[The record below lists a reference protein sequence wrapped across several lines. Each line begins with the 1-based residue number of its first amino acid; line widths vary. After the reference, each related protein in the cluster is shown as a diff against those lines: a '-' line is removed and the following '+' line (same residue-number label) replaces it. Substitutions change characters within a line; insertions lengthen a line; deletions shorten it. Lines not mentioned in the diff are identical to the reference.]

1 MRQTGRTALRVSQ
14 RCASLPAEM
23 RRIDKLL
30 YLAIIPPFLSALTVL
45 TFVVFIKEFG
55 RLSELLI
62 SHNATPDVILMVAGA
77 FLPSI
82 LIFSLPL
89 SFLIGLLIGL
99 SGLSGESQII
109 ALRACG
115 VPLRSLIRPVLVLG
129 LMVGGLTALL
139 SLIILPETND
149 RLFMLK
155 DRISLRQATA
165 LVQPRV
171 FNEDYRNLV
180 LYLDDLAVDKQHWSR
195 VFLSDNS
202 DPKSPRTVLAREGSW
217 VTDTQANRLQ
227 LHLQNGT
234 IYEVD
239 PDDAGKDKMSVFA
252 STDIPVDVVWGN
264 AAQNE
269 SNTDAGRKKRVSETA
284 TRDLW
289 NSATAGSPQEELD
302 QAIELQRRLAIPFS
316 VLGFSLLGLT
326 LGISTKKGGRT
337 SGFVLSLLLVI
348 IFYVLLINGLRLASI
363 RQLSPSL
370 GAWGANILLSLF
382 GIILLATAERGNW
395 LSSLVSN
402 WHWKSRLEPM
412 LGPVSHQLHLDA
424 ARSEFE
430 KIDAAILRSTNKI
443 ARAVFPKILDIYVS
457 RGFLVYFLW
466 SIVTCSALFVV
477 LTFFDLLDDILKNRI
492 DLAVVVNYFVFLMP
506 QILMLVVPMGVL
518 LAILMNFGILEK
530 FSEVTAIKAGG
541 WSLYRIALPVLFV
554 AGALSSSLYLIQDYV
569 LPYANIRQDSLRN
582 LIKGRPAQ
590 TSLRPQRKWIFGE
603 ESSRVFNYDYFDPG
617 RNLFIGLNVFDIDF
631 SDLHLLRRIHV
642 ERARIGDAG
651 SWTLE
656 NGWLRD
662 FRPGRQ
668 GFQRITK
675 MTMPFQERSSYF
687 QKEIFEPKESAK
699 MSYLELKKYISYL
712 KKSGFNATELQVELY
727 KKTAFPLS
735 CLVMSLVA
743 IPFSFSMGKRGAFF
757 GIAISIFIAIS
768 YWGVSGLFEKMG
780 SYGLLIPFL
789 AAWAPNLLFGAA
801 GLALLFTIR
810 T

>member
-1 MRQTGRTALRVSQ
+1 
-14 RCASLPAEM
+14 M

-30 YLAIIPPFLSALTVL
+30 YQAIIPPFLSALTVL

-62 SHNATPDVILMVAGA
+62 SHNATLDVILMIAGA

-89 SFLIGLLIGL
+89 SFLIGILIGL
-99 SGLSGESQII
+99 SGLSGESQVI

-115 VPLRSLIRPVLVLG
+115 VPLRSLVRPILVLG
-129 LMVGGLTALL
+129 LIVGGLTALM
-139 SLIILPETND
+139 SIIILPETND

-171 FNEDYRNLV
+171 FNEDYRNIV

-202 DPKSPRTVLAREGSW
+202 DPKSPRTVLAREGTW

-239 PDDAGKDKMSVFA
+239 PDDPGKDKMSVFA
-252 STDIPVDVVWGN
+252 STDIPVEVAWGT
-264 AAQNE
+264 AAQND
-269 SNTDAGRKKRVSETA
+269 NTSEAGRKKRVFEMA

-289 NSATAGSPQEELD
+289 RSTSVDSPQEALE

-337 SGFVLSLLLVI
+337 SGFVLSLLLVVV
-348 IFYVLLINGLRLASI
+348 FYVLLINGIRLASI
-363 RQLSPSL
+363 RQLPPSL
-370 GAWGANILLSLF
+370 GAWGANILLTLL
-382 GIILLATAERGNW
+382 GLILLATAERGNW
-395 LSSLVSN
+395 LSSLISN
-402 WHWKSRLEPM
+402 WHWKSRLEPV
-412 LGPVSHQLHLDA
+412 LRPVSHQLHLDA
-424 ARSEFE
+424 ARSGID
-430 KIDAAILRSTNKI
+430 KIDDAILRSTNRI

-457 RGFLVYFLW
+457 RGFLVFFLW

-477 LTFFDLLDDILKNRI
+477 LTFFDLLDDIIKNKI
-492 DLAVVVNYFVFLMP
+492 DLGMVVNYFVFLTP

-530 FSEVTAIKAGG
+530 YSEVTAIKAGG
-541 WSLYRIALPVLFV
+541 WSLYRIALPVLLISGVFS
-554 AGALSSSLYLIQDYV
+554 LSLYLIQDYV

-582 LIKGRPAQ
+582 TIKGRPAQ

-603 ESSRVFNYDYFDPG
+603 ESSRVFNYDYFDASQ
-617 RNLFIGLNVFDIDF
+617 NLFIGLNVFEIDLN
-631 SDLHLLRRIHV
+631 SLKMLRRIHAA
-642 ERARIGDAG
+642 RARIGDSG
-651 SWTLE
+651 FWTLE

-662 FRPGRQ
+662 FRPERQ
-668 GFQRITK
+668 GFRRISK
-675 MTMPFQERSSYF
+675 ISMPFQEKSSYF

-699 MSYLELKKYISYL
+699 MTYLELKKYISYL
-712 KKSGFNATELQVELY
+712 MKAGYNATELQVELY

-735 CLVMSLVA
+735 CIVMSLVG
-743 IPFSFSMGKRGAFF
+743 IPFSFSMGKRGAFY
-757 GIAISIFIAIS
+757 GIAISIVIAIS

-780 SYGLLIPFL
+780 SYGLLVPFL
-789 AAWAPNLLFGAA
+789 AAWAPNILFGAA

>member
-1 MRQTGRTALRVSQ
+1 
-14 RCASLPAEM
+14 M

-55 RLSELLI
+55 RISELLI
-62 SHNATPDVILMVAGA
+62 SHNAALDVILMIAGA

-89 SFLIGLLIGL
+89 SFLIGILIGL
-99 SGLSGESQII
+99 SGLSGESQVI

-115 VPLRSLIRPVLVLG
+115 VPLRSLMRPILVLG
-129 LMVGGLTALL
+129 LIVGGLTALM
-139 SLIILPETND
+139 SIIILPETND
-149 RLFMLK
+149 RLFRLK

-171 FNEDYRNLV
+171 FNEDYRNIV
-180 LYLDDLAVDKQHWSR
+180 IYLDDLAVDKQHWSR

-202 DPKSPRTVLAREGSW
+202 DPKSPKTVLAREGTW
-217 VTDTQANRLQ
+217 VTDTQANRIQ

-239 PDDAGKDKMSVFA
+239 PDDPGKDKMSVFA
-252 STDIPVDVVWGN
+252 STDIPVEVAWGT
-264 AAQNE
+264 AGQNE
-269 SNTDAGRKKRVSETA
+269 NTNEAVRKKRVFEMA

-289 NSATAGSPQEELD
+289 RSTSAESPQEALE

-337 SGFVLSLLLVI
+337 SGFVLSLLLVVV
-348 IFYVLLINGLRLASI
+348 FYVLLINGIRLASI
-363 RQLSPSL
+363 RQLPPSL
-370 GAWGANILLSLF
+370 GAWGANILLTLF
-382 GIILLATAERGNW
+382 GLILLATAERGNW
-395 LSSLVSN
+395 LSSLISN
-402 WHWKSRLEPM
+402 WHWKSKLDPVLR
-412 LGPVSHQLHLDA
+412 PVSHQLHLDA
-424 ARSEFE
+424 ARSGFD
-430 KIDAAILRSTNKI
+430 KIDDAILRSTNRI

-477 LTFFDLLDDILKNRI
+477 LTFFDLMDDIIKNKI
-492 DLAVVVNYFVFLMP
+492 DLGVVVNYFVFLMP

-530 FSEVTAIKAGG
+530 SSEVTAIKAGG
-541 WSLYRIALPVLFV
+541 WSLYRIALPVLLIS
-554 AGALSSSLYLIQDYV
+554 GGLSLSLYLIQDYV

-582 LIKGRPAQ
+582 IIKGKPAQ
-590 TSLRPQRKWIFGE
+590 TSMRPQRKWIFGE
-603 ESSRVFNYDYFDPG
+603 ESSRVFNYDYFDAG
-617 RNLFIGLNVFDIDF
+617 QNLFIGLNVFEIDLN
-631 SDLHLLRRIHV
+631 SLKMLRRIHV
-642 ERARIGDAG
+642 ARARIGDSG
-651 SWTLE
+651 TWSLE

-662 FRPGRQ
+662 FRPERQ

-675 MTMPFQERSSYF
+675 ISMPFQEKSSYF
-687 QKEIFEPKESAK
+687 QKEILQPKESAK
-699 MSYLELKKYISYL
+699 LTYLELNKYISYL
-712 KKSGFNATELQVELY
+712 MKAGYNATELQVELY

-735 CLVMSLVA
+735 CVVMSLVG
-743 IPFSFSMGKRGAFF
+743 IPFSFSMGKKGAFY
-757 GIAISIFIAIS
+757 GIAISIVIAIS
-768 YWGVSGLFEKMG
+768 YWGISGLFEKMG